1 MISVKQALVLAGGG
15 AKGAYQ
21 AGCIKALREIGYDFD
36 IVTGTSIGALNAL
49 LVVQKDYEQLYKLWN
64 EIKVSDVLKD
74 PINLDF
80 SFESMIS
87 QANLIKP
94 FFKSY
99 INEKGA
105 DITPLKKL
113 IHSLYNDNNFF
124 DSNIDYGIV
133 TVKYPNLSP
142 LEITKHEMKTNEP
155 VEYAIASASCFPAF
169 PIHYIKKQGYI
180 DGGYY
185 DNLPISLALKM
196 GAKKV
201 IAIELSKEANHDY
214 YVNRPYIKLIR
225 PSYDLGGFLDFN
237 REIMDW
243 RIELGYYDT
252 LKAFNKLMGYCF
264 NFNKTALDQTILN
277 KFYWSIINY
286 EDAIN
291 KSIITKTIFNSNTPL
306 TDLLKADIYLD
317 NLNLDDYF
325 IRGVEIMMEYFHY
338 ESDLIYDFN
347 HVYMDI
353 YNTFSKDYHQRYDL
367 SESRFEGLPIKEIFT
382 TIKKISSKDAICA
395 FYHSIKNNEEIEPN
409 IINNLFLNEYL
420 IALVLSCIS

>member
-1 MISVKQALVLAGGG
+1 MKQALVLAGGG

-21 AGCIKALREIGYDFD
+21 AGCIKAMREIGYDFD

-49 LVVQKDYEQLYKLWN
+49 LVVQKDYEALYKLWD
-64 EIKVSDVLKD
+64 EIKISDVLKD

-113 IHSLYNDNNFF
+113 IHSLYNDKKFF

-169 PIHYIKKQGYI
+169 PVHYINKQGYI

-196 GAKKV
+196 KTKKI

-214 YVNRPYIKLIR
+214 YIDRPYIKLIR

-237 REIMDW
+237 RDILNW
-243 RIELGYYDT
+243 RIKLGYYDT
-252 LKAFNKLMGYCF
+252 LKTFKKLMGYRF
-264 NFNKTALDQTILN
+264 NFNKTTLDQTILD

-291 KSIITKTIFNSNTPL
+291 KSIITKNIFNSNIPL
-306 TDLLKADIYLD
+306 TDLLKADVYLD
-317 NLNLDDYF
+317 KLKLEDYF

-338 ESDLIYDFN
+338 ESDLVYDFN
-347 HVYMDI
+347 HVYIEI
-353 YNTFSKDYHQRYDL
+353 YKTFFKEYQHRYI
-367 SESRFEGLPIKEIFT
+367 SNENRFKNLPIKEIFT
-382 TIKKISSKDAICA
+382 TIKKLSSKDAICA
-395 FYHSIKNNEEIEPN
+395 FYHSIKNSEEIEPN
-409 IINNLFLNEYL
+409 IINDLFLNEYL
-420 IALVLSCIS
+420 IALVLSCIG